1 MTKVL
6 FKSRYKNLRI
16 CIPNT
21 ERRTFTAGGGMKERP
36 ADEINFRNGR
46 YEASDERLFRVQNPV
61 TGEETVIN
69 ELDFMLNL
77 APPEVKSYY
86 EIARGTEDAVS
97 GLTRAMSSDRFSV
110 EEKEKMVL
118 VAADLIRKADVERKA
133 PGPAI
138 IRGVRSAQPHPT
150 GPAPDPE
157 PAWGNTEAVTAGL
170 QPVDAKTQ
178 GTLKGAILG
187 AGK

>member
-21 ERRTFTAGGGMKERP
+21 ERRTFTAGGGRKERP
-36 ADEINFRNGR
+36 ADEIQFKNGR
-46 YEASDERLFRVQNPV
+46 YEASDERLFRVQHPV

-69 ELDFMLNL
+69 ELDFMLDL

-86 EIARGTEDAVS
+86 EIARGTEDAVA
-97 GLTRAMSSDRFSV
+97 GLTKAMSSDRFSV

-118 VAADLIRKADVERKA
+118 VSADLIRKAQAERAA
-133 PGPAI
+133 PGPQV
-138 IRGVRSAQPHPT
+138 IRGVRTAMSHPT
-150 GPAPDPE
+150 APAPNPE

-178 GTLKGAILG
+178 GTLKGAILS
-187 AGK
+187 AK